1 MKNLTVKFPNYAIQE
16 NVLPTVGSVLKDYGK
31 RVLVVGG
38 KTALEKT
45 TQQLKASFANNNID
59 VIDFLW
65 YGGECTFANIDSIAE
80 KAKAE
85 KADMIV
91 GVGGGK
97 AIDTAK
103 AAAEKADLLS
113 FTIPT
118 IAATCAAT
126 TPLSIV
132 YTEKGDF
139 EALFQLSQPP
149 VHIFMDS
156 GVIADAPTKYLWAGI
171 GDTIAK
177 YYEVGITTR
186 SKKLSHSATMGKSI
200 SIMCVEPLIEYGKK
214 ALLDSENKIAS
225 YELEQII
232 LNNIISTGIVAMLVG
247 DENNGAIAHGLF
259 YGFTLLEE
267 IEKHHLH
274 GEVVAY
280 GVLVLLA
287 VDHQEKE
294 LEKLL
299 SFYKEVKLPTCLE
312 HIDVKNDRNYL
323 ENVLEKAVNAPDM
336 KKTPYV
342 VTKDMLFEA
351 MQKLEEKSLA
361 PKC

>member
-1 MKNLTVKFPNYAIQE
+1 MKSVTVKFPNYAIQE
-16 NVLPTVGSVLKDYGK
+16 NVLFSVGNVLKDYGK

-38 KTALEKT
+38 KTALQKT
-45 TQQLKASFANNNID
+45 TEQLRKSFANSNIH

-65 YGGECTFANIDSIAE
+65 YGGECTFHNIDSIAE
-80 KAKAE
+80 RAKAE

-103 AAAEKADLLS
+103 GAAEKAGLLS

-139 EALFQLSQPP
+139 EALFHLSQPP

-156 GVIADAPTKYLWAGI
+156 GVIADAPAKYLWAGI

-186 SKKLSHSATMGKSI
+186 GKTLSHSAMMGKEI
-200 SIMCVEPLIEYGKK
+200 SIMCVEPLIQYGKK
-214 ALLDSENKIAS
+214 ALLDSENKVAS

-259 YGFTLLEE
+259 YGLTLLEE

-287 VDHQEKE
+287 VDHQEEE
-294 LEKLL
+294 LDKLI
-299 SFYKEVKLPTCLE
+299 SFYKEVKLPTSLGD
-312 HIDVKNDRNYL
+312 IDVKNDRNYL
-323 ENVLEKAVNAPDM
+323 EAVLEKAIDAPDM
-336 KKTPYV
+336 KKTPYPV
-342 VTKDMLFEA
+342 SKDMLFEA
-351 MQKLEEKSLA
+351 IQRLEGKKA
-361 PKC
+361 

>member
-1 MKNLTVKFPNYAIQE
+1 MNNTTVKFPNYTIEE
-16 NVLPTVGSVLKDYGK
+16 NVLLKVGEVLRNYGK
-31 RVLVVGG
+31 RVLVAGG

-45 TQQLKASFANNNID
+45 SKQLRESFENND
-59 VIDFLW
+59 LEVIDFMW
-65 YGGECTFANIDSIAE
+65 YGGECTFANIDAIANKGRIE
-80 KAKAE
+80 N
-85 KADMIV
+85 ADMIV
-91 GVGGGK
+91 AVGGGK

-103 AAAEKADLLS
+103 AAADRGKLPC

-139 EALFQLSQPP
+139 DSLFHLSQPP
-149 VHIFMDS
+149 LYIFMDS

-177 YYEVGITTR
+177 YYEVNITTR
-186 SKKLSHSATMGKSI
+186 GKTLSHSAAMGKRI
-200 SIMCVEPLIEYGKK
+200 SSMCVEPLIEYGKK
-214 ALLDSENKIAS
+214 ALLDSENKVAS

-280 GVLVLLA
+280 GVLVLLM
-287 VDHQEKE
+287 VDNQEKE
-294 LEKLL
+294 LERLRA
-299 SFYKEVKLPTCLE
+299 FYKEIKLPIRLSDM
-312 HIDVKNDRNYL
+312 DVKKDREYL
-323 ENVLEKAVNAPDM
+323 EAVLEKAVNAPDM
-336 KKTPYV
+336 KKTPYL

-351 MQKLEEKSLA
+351 MEKLEQLMGSGLD
-361 PKC
+361 

>member
-1 MKNLTVKFPNYAIQE
+1 
-16 NVLPTVGSVLKDYGK
+16 
-31 RVLVVGG
+31 
-38 KTALEKT
+38 
-45 TQQLKASFANNNID
+45 
-59 VIDFLW
+59 
-65 YGGECTFANIDSIAE
+65 
-80 KAKAE
+80 
-85 KADMIV
+85 
-91 GVGGGK
+91 
-97 AIDTAK
+97 
-103 AAAEKADLLS
+103 
-113 FTIPT
+113 
-118 IAATCAAT
+118 
-126 TPLSIV
+126 
-132 YTEKGDF
+132 
-139 EALFQLSQPP
+139 
-149 VHIFMDS
+149 
-156 GVIADAPTKYLWAGI
+156 
-171 GDTIAK
+171 
-177 YYEVGITTR
+177 
-186 SKKLSHSATMGKSI
+186 
-200 SIMCVEPLIEYGKK
+200 MCVEPLIEYGKK